1 MKRPLDNKK
10 RALNIKAK
18 IFIEKIIEREIK
30 NGMSRKFI
38 SFRKDYG
45 EFHKGAA
52 LVKYHGLHF
61 NLDEEC
67 EKTDAEQMK
76 YQVSTYFLELKTE
89 AVVATLIFGE

>member
-1 MKRPLDNKK
+1 M
-10 RALNIKAK
+10 
-18 IFIEKIIEREIK
+18 REIE
-30 NGMSRKFI
+30 NGLSL
-38 SFRKDYG
+38 SLRKDYG

-76 YQVSTYFLELKTE
+76 YQVRTDFSELMTE
-89 AVVATLIFGE
+89 ACCCNPNFCRIV

>member
-1 MKRPLDNKK
+1 
-10 RALNIKAK
+10 
-18 IFIEKIIEREIK
+18 
-30 NGMSRKFI
+30 MSRKFI

-45 EFHKGAA
+45 KFHKGAA

-61 NLDEEC
+61 NMDEEC

>member
-1 MKRPLDNKK
+1 
-10 RALNIKAK
+10 
-18 IFIEKIIEREIK
+18 
-30 NGMSRKFI
+30 MSRKFI
-38 SFRKDYG
+38 FFRKDYG

-76 YQVSTYFLELKTE
+76 YQVSTYFFRVEDKR
-89 AVVATLIFGE
+89 TLTFGELSD